1 MINNYKDLLTFLNN
15 LDSKKNLLLH
25 SCCAP
30 CSSHTLLFLKK
41 YFNITIYYSNDNIY
55 PYEEYKARLN
65 EQIKFCKEIDEN
77 IDVIYDEYCA
87 SDYYAAVKNL
97 ENLGEKSIRCYKCY
111 ELRLEKTAKKAKELG
126 FDYFTTTLSI
136 SPYKLAKWINEI
148 GYFLEKKYDIN
159 FLYSDFK
166 KDEGY
171 KKSIKLSLEYNLY
184 RQDYCGCIYSLNERR
199 SHNEQE

>member
-1 MINNYKDLLTFLNN
+1 MINSYKELLVYLNS
-15 LDSKKNLLLH
+15 LDSKKTLLLH

-41 YFNITIYYSNDNIY
+41 YFNIAIYYSNDNIY
-55 PYEEYKARLN
+55 PYEEYKIRLN
-65 EQIKFCKEIDEN
+65 EQIKFCQEIDDS
-77 IDVIYDEYCA
+77 IAVIYD
-87 SDYYAAVKNL
+87 DYNSNDFYNAVKNL
-97 ENLGEKSIRCYKCY
+97 ENLGERSIRCYKCY

-148 GYFLEKKYDIN
+148 GYLLEKKYDVK

-171 KKSIKLSLEYNLY
+171 KNSIKLSLEYELY

-199 SHNEQE
+199 SHDE